1 VTMRH
6 FLSCADLTRDDALA
20 LFALA
25 ADLKQRRKA
34 GQRSAPLAG
43 KTVALIFEKP
53 SLRTRVTFEGGIA
66 QLGGRAVHLGGR
78 EIGMGTRE
86 SVPDVARNLSLWVD
100 GVAARVYSHDTVT
113 ALARHATVPIVNGL
127 SDFEHPCQALAD
139 FFTLWE
145 HGLDLGRIRLAW
157 IGDGN
162 NVCHS
167 LMILGALLGTS
178 MVVACPPGYEP
189 DPGVQATVRRLGGR
203 LEITEDARAA
213 ATGADVLYTD
223 VWISMGQEA
232 ERERRLEAFSRYQVN
247 ETLIGFAKPSALVMH
262 CLPAHRGEEITDA
275 VLDGQQSIALEQSE
289 NRLHAQKA
297 VILRLLGGSLDD
309 V

>member
-1 VTMRH
+1 MRH
-6 FLSCADLTRDDALA
+6 FLSCADLTRDEALG

-34 GQRSAPLAG
+34 GQRASPLAG

-53 SLRTRVTFEGGIA
+53 SLRTRVTFEVGIV

-78 EIGMGTRE
+78 EIGIGTRE

-100 GVAARVYSHDTVT
+100 GVMARVYSHDTVT
-113 ALARHATVPIVNGL
+113 TLARHATVPIINGL

-145 HGLDLGRIRLAW
+145 HGLDFGRMRLAW

-247 ETLIGFAKPSALVMH
+247 ETLVGFAKPSALVMH

-275 VLDGQQSIALEQSE
+275 VLDGQQSVALEQSE

-309 V
+309 A